1 MSPVQKFFVIFFSAL
16 LFSCT
21 TDAGLPEY
29 LKEIENLTV
38 YAENEPP
45 KFQIELQELARI
57 DDSGEVILGRISGIH
72 TDDDGR
78 IFISDDVEKRINV
91 YTPDG
96 NFIKSLGRKGQGPG
110 EFEFIHNLS
119 VDENFVYAM
128 DFSKNLINAYSLN
141 TLEFSST
148 IPMANDI
155 QSIDLLEGY
164 FPSDFIVLASGDMLI
179 TYIKSIGQRT
189 DEDHNRVDLLFR
201 VDRDGQIQP
210 EPTLHIETGDAL
222 VLRTGNSI
230 SVFGAP
236 FLVTASAALSPDQ
249 KIVVNRTDK
258 FLFKQYDESGNYE
271 RAFYH
276 PYSPKSLTRERALS
290 EYENENYRRAV
301 RNSELPN
308 TWPVVEKFLIDDAG
322 RFWVATIIDDEDNL
336 EWWVLDSKG
345 ELLAREILPKSQM
358 VELVK
363 NEYLYMREEDEMGL
377 VEVVKYQLTLTQ
389 LN

>member
-1 MSPVQKFFVIFFSAL
+1 MKLDLKFGAIIFSVF

-21 TDAGLPEY
+21 PGADLPDY

-38 YAENEPP
+38 YAENETP
-45 KFQIELQELARI
+45 KYQIELQEVARI
-57 DDSGEVILGRISGIH
+57 DDSGEVILGRISGIQA
-72 TDDDGR
+72 DDDGR

-110 EFEFIHNLS
+110 EFEYIHNLS

-141 TLEFSST
+141 TLEFSRT

-155 QSIDLLEGY
+155 QSNEQLEGY
-164 FPSDFIVLASGDMLI
+164 FPSDFMVLASGELLV
-179 TYIKSIGQRT
+179 TYIKSVGQRT
-189 DEDHNRVDLLFR
+189 DEDQNRVDLVFR
-201 VDRDGQIQP
+201 IDRDGIIQP
-210 EPTLHIETGDAL
+210 EPTLQIETVDPL
-222 VLRTGNSI
+222 VLRTDNSI

-236 FLVTASAALSPDQ
+236 FLVTASAALTPDQ
-249 KIVVNRTDK
+249 KIVVNKTDR

-276 PYSPKSLTRERALS
+276 HYSPKSLTRERALS
-290 EYENENYRRAV
+290 QYDGENYRRAV
-301 RNSELPN
+301 RNSDLPDS
-308 TWPVVEKFLIDDAG
+308 WPVVEGFLVDDAG
-322 RFWVATIIDDEDNL
+322 RFWVATVIENEDEL
-336 EWWVLDSKG
+336 EWWVLDSEG
-345 ELLAREILPKSQM
+345 ELLAREVLPKSQM

-363 NEYLYMREEDEMGL
+363 NDYLYMREEDDMGL
-377 VEVVKYQLTLTQ
+377 VEVVKYQLILAQ
-389 LN
+389 YD